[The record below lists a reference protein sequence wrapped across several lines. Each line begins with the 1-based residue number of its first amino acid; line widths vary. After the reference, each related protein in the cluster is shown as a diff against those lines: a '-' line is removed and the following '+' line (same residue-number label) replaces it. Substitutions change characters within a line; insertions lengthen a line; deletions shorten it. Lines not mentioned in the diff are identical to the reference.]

1 MEGLPSEVLAG
12 DGSMSVTPRG
22 QEISDESAAARFDAV
37 YGTYRP
43 LLRKI
48 AIRKFGIPVQAV
60 DDLVHDVFATYL
72 ANPSNVRDL
81 HPYLI
86 GAICNA
92 SRQYRRRD
100 DASPISSEGLDWSGP
115 PEEELVEGVV
125 RNLVI
130 STTLS
135 RLGVKCRE
143 TLQRFYL
150 YGESALSIAT
160 SRDTS
165 ANYIFRLLNYCRN
178 RARSIYREMRG
189 PE

>member
-1 MEGLPSEVLAG
+1 MGALPSELLA
-12 DGSMSVTPRG
+12 DARNAAPNVRVWEAM
-22 QEISDESAAARFDAV
+22 DEGATARFDAL
-37 YGTYRP
+37 YAAYRP

-48 AIRKFGIPVQAV
+48 AIRKFGVPADAV

-92 SRQYRRRD
+92 SRQYRRRGD
-100 DASPISSEGLDWSGP
+100 SRALSSASVEWSGTP
-115 PEEELVEGVV
+115 GDELLEGVV
-125 RNLVI
+125 RNLI
-130 STTLS
+130 IGTTLS

-150 YGESALSIAT
+150 QGESALSIAT
-160 SRDTS
+160 SRHTTP
-165 ANYIFRLLNYCRN
+165 NYICRLLNYCRN
-178 RARSIYREMRG
+178 KARSIYREMSTRS
-189 PE
+189 